1 MKERKTKPIGDKL
14 SKAGTLS
21 LCNPANAREAGP

>member
-1 MKERKTKPIGDKL
+1 MEERKTKPIRDKL
-14 SKAGTLS
+14 SKAETLS